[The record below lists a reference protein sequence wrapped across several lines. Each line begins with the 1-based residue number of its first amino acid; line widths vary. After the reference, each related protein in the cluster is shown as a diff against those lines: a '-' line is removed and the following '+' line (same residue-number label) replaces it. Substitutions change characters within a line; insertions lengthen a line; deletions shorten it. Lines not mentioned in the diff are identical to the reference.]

1 MDATGKEWHQ
11 HFSVKQDGNWPLSP
25 DKLLL
30 IEPAVGCEVCE
41 RLRETEQQ
49 SDNFPTSQL
58 PGLTGGADDAEAN
71 KSWEISLL
79 DQTGG
84 FIKVKCEEGHPL
96 TTKRESF
103 TIL

>member
-1 MDATGKEWHQ
+1 M
-11 HFSVKQDGNWPLSP
+11 N
-25 DKLLL
+25 LLAL
-30 IEPAVGCEVCE
+30 DGCEVCE

-49 SDNFPTSQL
+49 SDNFPPSQL

-84 FIKVKCEEGHPL
+84 YQGEMRCN
-96 TTKRESF
+96 RESSLESAGKF
-103 TIL
+103 YNFVESLFKTISLLP